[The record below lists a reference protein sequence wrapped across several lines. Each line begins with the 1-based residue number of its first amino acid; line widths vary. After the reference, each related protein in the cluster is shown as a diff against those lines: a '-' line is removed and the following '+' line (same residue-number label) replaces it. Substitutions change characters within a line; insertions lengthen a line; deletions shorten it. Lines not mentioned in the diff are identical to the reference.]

1 MKRFHLFIIPIL
13 TILTAGLVFT
23 QTPQPKPKTAIG
35 SASQSKD
42 DVMSLAANVV
52 SVPVSVLDREGR
64 FASQLEKGNF
74 EIFDE
79 GVKQQIE
86 LFGQEDA
93 PLAIGIVYDL
103 SGSMQSQ
110 RERALAT
117 LGRFLESIHSEDE
130 FFTVGISS
138 KPTLLNDFTNDP
150 KSIQGNV
157 AFIQSRGRTAL
168 FDGVYL
174 ALEKIKQS
182 KCPRRILIVISDGQ
196 DNNSRY
202 GYRDLRNLVQETDV
216 QLYAV
221 GLSNIWGFNS
231 EQMLMGRRVLR
242 DLTSLTG
249 GEVIFT
255 RDETEMDSAFDR
267 INATMRSQYNI
278 TFAVPVA
285 SRDGRWH
292 KIKVRLVNT
301 DEHAKDL
308 VVRARPGYLAAKAD

>member
-1 MKRFHLFIIPIL
+1 MKRRHFFIIPIL
-13 TILTAGLVFT
+13 TIMTSALVFT
-23 QTPQPKPKTAIG
+23 QTPQSKAKPELVTA
-35 SASQSKD
+35 KD
-42 DVMSLAANVV
+42 DVMSLSANVV
-52 SVPVSVLDREGR
+52 SVPVSIVDREGR
-64 FASQLEKGNF
+64 FASQLEKDNF
-74 EIFDE
+74 EIYDD
-79 GVKQQIE
+79 GVKQKIE
-86 LFGQEDA
+86 MFSQEDA

-117 LGRFLESIHSEDE
+117 LGKFLESIHDEDE

-138 KPTLLNDFTNDP
+138 KPSLLNDFTSDP

-174 ALEKIKQS
+174 ALEKIRQS

-202 GYRDLRNLVQETDV
+202 AYRDLRNLVQETDV

-231 EQMLMGRRVLR
+231 EQMLQGRRILR
-242 DLTSLTG
+242 DLTSLTA
-249 GEVIFT
+249 GEAIFT
-255 RDETEMDSAFDR
+255 RDETEMASAFDR
-267 INATMRSQYNI
+267 INATMRGQYNLS
-278 TFAVPVA
+278 FAVA
-285 SRDGRWH
+285 ATAHDGRWH

-301 DEHAKDL
+301 DVRAKDL
-308 VVRARPGYLAAKAD
+308 VVRARPGYLAVKSD